1 MQIQTKVTLSKK
13 VKIGTVQMSCTKEPK
28 ENLAKAIKGIR
39 EAAARGAQV
48 VCLQELFTSLY
59 FCDVED
65 YENFKL
71 AEAIPGPST
80 ESLSAVAKELGVV
93 IIASLF
99 EKRTEGLYH
108 NTTAVIDADGK
119 YLGKYRKM
127 HIPDDPAYY
136 EKFYFTP
143 GDLGYKVFK
152 TKFATIGILICW
164 DQWYPEASRI
174 TALMGAEVLFYPT
187 AIGWATSQDEAT
199 NVEQYG
205 AWQTIQRSHAVAN
218 GLHVVSVN
226 RVGFEQNGAM
236 KFWGG
241 SFIANPLGSILYQA
255 SAFNA
260 AGRVFAPRYRQ
271 AHLNSF
277 FTKDKKSAN
286 IALDTAYTDV
296 LAAFRYYLKHWNQ
309 GRPIVLAGHS
319 QGALHT
325 MNLIREMVEGT
336 PLESQLV
343 AAYIVGWPVREDF
356 YKKFKPCQ
364 TAEQTD
370 CYCTWRTWERN
381 FGLRL
386 KADQKTVCTNPLTW
400 ATTTNTYAPKTLNKG
415 GVIRPFEKI
424 YPQVTDAEVHK
435 GILLARKPKF
445 KGSFLFRA
453 KNYHVGDLNL
463 YYLNVRENAQ
473 ARTKAFLRR

>member
-1 MQIQTKVTLSKK
+1 MSKK
-13 VKIGTVQMSCTKEPK
+13 VKIGTVQMSCTQSPK
-28 ENLAKAIKGIR
+28 ENLAKAIERVR
-39 EAAARGAQV
+39 EAAAKGAQV

-80 ESLSAVAKELGVV
+80 DALSTVAKELGVV

-99 EKRTEGLYH
+99 EKRAEGLYH

-152 TKFATIGILICW
+152 TKFANIGILICW

-199 NVEQYG
+199 NIEQYG

-241 SFIANPLGSILYQA
+241 SFIANPLGSILYQGSHA
-255 SAFNA
+255 KEEVN
-260 AGRVFAPRYRQ
+260 V
-271 AHLNSF
+271 LEI
-277 FTKDKKSAN
+277 DLKK
-286 IALDTAYTDV
+286 TDSV
-296 LAAFRYYLKHWNQ
+296 RTHW
-309 GRPIVLAGHS
+309 P
-319 QGALHT
+319 
-325 MNLIREMVEGT
+325 
-336 PLESQLV
+336 
-343 AAYIVGWPVREDF
+343 
-356 YKKFKPCQ
+356 
-364 TAEQTD
+364 
-370 CYCTWRTWERN
+370 
-381 FGLRL
+381 
-386 KADQKTVCTNPLTW
+386 
-400 ATTTNTYAPKTLNKG
+400 
-415 GVIRPFEKI
+415 
-424 YPQVTDAEVHK
+424 
-435 GILLARKPKF
+435 
-445 KGSFLFRA
+445 
-453 KNYHVGDLNL
+453 
-463 YYLNVRENAQ
+463 
-473 ARTKAFLRR
+473 FLRDRRIDSYQPITKRFIDED